1 MLETLF
7 QQQTQNLT
15 ILVVEDT
22 QSERFFIVGLLTSM
36 GLNVI
41 CCDSAEQAIEQYP
54 KQAIDIVISDWRMPG
69 LTGPELCLHLKN
81 LTSPPYII
89 LLTANN
95 LAEHIVTGIESG
107 ADDFIAKPFIPSVLK
122 VRILAAARIVNL
134 QSRLSDKNLKLN
146 DALNKEHAYL
156 EQVKDDLKSAAQLQ
170 GSHLPSSG
178 QLVNRWSLATRF
190 KPAQE
195 LAGDIFQY
203 INIDQENIGFYL
215 LDVTGHGIA
224 ASMQSFT
231 LAQQLSCSSCH
242 WESLD
247 PALIVNQLNRDFED
261 PENTGRF
268 ATLILGI
275 ANTLTGEVKLTLA
288 GHPQPILLDKH
299 GASLM
304 TLDAGLPLGIDSQY
318 RYKNNA
324 FSLKSHQQL
333 MLYSDGLYECRHPK
347 FGEFSLERLVN
358 TCDQAHQLTPEALLH
373 HLCHSMELWQ
383 QKKPQDDISMMII
396 SAPEL
401 TILSSLSSSC
411 DDADELSFNSLKN
424 ELVQSDL
431 EAAEVDIL
439 DNHELSVA
447 LENSIRV
454 SYEITANKEDVDI
467 TPQKTLNINDASQG
481 IYE

>member
-22 QSERFFIVGLLTSM
+22 QSERCFIVGLLANL

-41 CCDSAEQAIEQYP
+41 SCDSAEQAITQYP
-54 KQAIDIVISDWRMPG
+54 NQAVDIVISDWRMPG
-69 LTGPELCLHLKN
+69 LTGPELCEHLKT
-81 LTSPPYII
+81 LSSPPYII

-95 LAEHIVTGIESG
+95 LAEHIVTGIEAG
-107 ADDFIAKPFIPSVLK
+107 ADDFVSKPFIPSVLK

-134 QSRLSDKNLKLN
+134 QRRLTDKNRKLN
-146 DALNKEHAYL
+146 TALNKERTYL
-156 EQVKDDLKSAAQLQ
+156 EQVKHDLKSAAQLQ

-178 QLVNRWSLATRF
+178 QLVNKWSLATRF
-190 KPAQE
+190 NPAQE
-195 LAGDIFQY
+195 LAGDIFQC
-203 INIDQENIGFYL
+203 INIDQEHIGFYL

-261 PENTGRF
+261 PENSGRF
-268 ATLILGI
+268 ATLILGV
-275 ANTLTGEVKLTLA
+275 ANTYTGEVKITLA
-288 GHPQPILLDKH
+288 GHPQPILLDDN

-304 TLDAGLPLGIDSQY
+304 TLDAGLPLGIDNQHQY
-318 RYKNNA
+318 INNL
-324 FSLKSHQQL
+324 FTLNSHQHL

-347 FGEFSLERLVN
+347 FGEFGLSRLIKA
-358 TCDQAHQLTPEALLH
+358 CEKASQLKPEALLH
-373 HLCHSMELWQ
+373 HLCHSIALWQ

-396 SAPEL
+396 STSEL
-401 TILSSLSSSC
+401 EKTSTLSNPLHC
-411 DDADELSFNSLKN
+411 ADELNYNSVTN
-424 ELVQSDL
+424 EGVLR
-431 EAAEVDIL
+431 EVRTPELNIL
-439 DNHELSVA
+439 DKL
-447 LENSIRV
+447 
-454 SYEITANKEDVDI
+454 Y
-467 TPQKTLNINDASQG
+467 
-481 IYE
+481 